1 SLIGILFTIFEV
13 NQMMDAGRMFY
24 ILSSYLVIAYTIRC
38 IVDSLGWVFS
48 IKDIKQRYASN
59 SDGMKKLQGFMK
71 RNSVSSLIQ
80 SAFGIA
86 VSILL
91 LLQISSPA

>member
-1 SLIGILFTIFEV
+1 MMNPVPWL
-13 NQMMDAGRMFY
+13 QMTNM
-24 ILSSYLVIAYTIRC
+24 ISYQGLVRTF
-38 IVDSLGWVFS
+38 LS

-71 RNSVSSLIQ
+71 RNSVSTLIQ